1 MKKTWQTRVG
11 VAVLMLWLIALG
23 ARLVYA
29 QDTTSL
35 LSAFLVN
42 LRNGT
47 IQLTATTQGNL
58 GTVVNGQIKYC
69 SDCTIASPC
78 AGGGT
83 GALAK
88 GLNNAWVC
96 N

>member
-1 MKKTWQTRVG
+1 M
-11 VAVLMLWLIALG
+11 
-23 ARLVYA
+23 RLVMAVAFTVGLVIGLQISAGA

-42 LRNGT
+42 LRNGV
-47 IQLTATTQGNL
+47 IQLTGTTQASL
-58 GTVVNGQIKYC
+58 GTVVSGQIKYC

-83 GALAK
+83 GAIAK
-88 GLNNAWVC
+88 GLNGSWVC